1 LATLRVSGT
10 NGAALP
16 VSTANDYPSARR
28 LNHGACTGFGS
39 AADGYLMHVAVQVGT
54 SGWSYDHWKGVL
66 YEPGVTAGA
75 RLQRYAEEFDTVELN
90 ASFYRWPGDARFGQW
105 RDRLPAG
112 FTMSVKAPRGLTHGR
127 RLRSPEQ
134 WVERIARAWDE
145 LRDRRGAILVQLHPD
160 AERDDARLEYFLRC
174 LPADLRVAVEFRHR
188 SWDDPAVYDLLE
200 RRGASYVVTSGA
212 GLPCVLKATAQLVYV
227 RLHGP
232 DPSTLYAGSYTADD
246 LHWWADRIR
255 DWDRQ
260 GRDVLAYFNND
271 GAGHAVRNA
280 RTLRALLG
288 DAGVR

>member
-1 LATLRVSGT
+1 MAKSR
-10 NGAALP
+10 
-16 VSTANDYPSARR
+16 RR
-28 LNHGACTGFGS
+28 LSFGF
-39 AADGYLMHVAVQVGT
+39 AVDGYLMPVVIQVGT

-66 YEPGVTAGA
+66 YEPGVKAGA
-75 RLQRYAEEFDTVELN
+75 RLERYAKEFDTVELN

-145 LRDRRGAILVQLHPD
+145 LRDHRGAILVQLHPD
-160 AERDDARLEYFLRC
+160 AERDDARLDYFLRC
-174 LPADLRVAVEFRHR
+174 LPAGLRVAVEFRNP

-200 RRGASYVVTSGA
+200 KRHASYVVTSGA
-212 GLPCVLKATAQLVYV
+212 GLPCVLRATAQLVYV

-232 DPSTLYAGSYTADD
+232 DASTLYAGSYTADD

-255 DWDRQ
+255 DWDQQ

-288 DAGVR
+288 NAVDSRD